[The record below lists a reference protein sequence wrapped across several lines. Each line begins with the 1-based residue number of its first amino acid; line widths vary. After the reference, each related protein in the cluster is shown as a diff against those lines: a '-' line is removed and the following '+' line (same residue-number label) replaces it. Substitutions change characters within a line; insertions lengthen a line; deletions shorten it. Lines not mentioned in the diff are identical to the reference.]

1 MQEVFELVQ
10 AVAPARTTVLI
21 TGESGTGKEL
31 IAKAVH
37 GLSPRRN
44 APIVTVHCAALPA
57 NLLESELFGHERG
70 AFTGA
75 HERRIGRF
83 EQAQGGTLFLD
94 EIGEIEPA
102 TQVKLLR
109 FLGERTFERV
119 GSNKTLTADVRLIT
133 ATNKN
138 LAQLVKEGSFRD
150 DLYFRLRVLEIHLPP
165 LRERK
170 DDLPLMAQTF
180 VKEFAAENEKTVRG
194 IAPEAMKL
202 MLDYNWPGNVR
213 ELRTAMEHAVV
224 LTRGETIL
232 GRDLPVNLR
241 SGQSESL
248 TADGDVALGDLTVKE
263 AEKQLII
270 KALKENNG
278 NRSEAA
284 RKLGMSRRTMHRK
297 LHVYHLEDM

>member
-1 MQEVFELVQ
+1 
-10 AVAPARTTVLI
+10 
-21 TGESGTGKEL
+21 
-31 IAKAVH
+31 
-37 GLSPRRN
+37 
-44 APIVTVHCAALPA
+44 
-57 NLLESELFGHERG
+57 
-70 AFTGA
+70 
-75 HERRIGRF
+75 
-83 EQAQGGTLFLD
+83 
-94 EIGEIEPA
+94 
-102 TQVKLLR
+102 
-109 FLGERTFERV
+109 
-119 GSNKTLTADVRLIT
+119 
-133 ATNKN
+133 
-138 LAQLVKEGSFRD
+138 
-150 DLYFRLRVLEIHLPP
+150 
-165 LRERK
+165 
-170 DDLPLMAQTF
+170 MAQTF